1 MSIIANFTT
10 NRPDMAATRIAKDF
24 YTFLGMKAE
33 NLGIAAKLYEKYTT
47 SYYTEAFGNVI
58 EGDKQSHDKFKP
70 INYLMFEWECE
81 MNEIKRIPFA
91 LTVEVDAAG
100 IEIPMYFKEKYYEVN
115 DTFMVDES
123 HQVCIVVA
131 SPIMKAHDLW
141 EYHVRLMDSDIAARL
156 DLDACQAGM
165 TTRWL
170 GNVQPELSETGN
182 VKYQSNYEKLR
193 GWIGEIRCDITA
205 SSRYL
210 ALEDNFVRVAQEKG
224 NGSKAYYF
232 KMPGMDKVLLD
243 NYMAARNNGMMWQK
257 STMDANGKCLIQD
270 RQKRDLVA
278 GDGIVPQITKYASK
292 YNYSRFSLNVL
303 TEAMQAMSLKAEN
316 PVGNVWAFTVNMPLY
331 HQFQREAPAFLRD
344 NKVDQQYL
352 YSKIEGKNIKIG
364 ATYSAYEFAG
374 NTIILHVDDA
384 LTQEYKQGFGILTD
398 LTTDK
403 ASGLS
408 PINAFTLKGKSFGQN
423 VINGVATKAG
433 EVSTPVEG
441 MKKVVW
447 GYWGVGVMVPYRSY
461 VIMQN

>member
-1 MSIIANFTT
+1 MRNTQMS
-10 NRPDMAATRIAKDF
+10 NRVEQNILVFEMGSTLQ
-24 YTFLGMKAE
+24 T
-33 NLGIAAKLYEKYTT
+33 
-47 SYYTEAFGNVI
+47 VI
-58 EGDKQSHDKFKP
+58 EYKVKIQS
-70 INYLMFEWECE
+70 
-81 MNEIKRIPFA
+81 
-91 LTVEVDAAG
+91 
-100 IEIPMYFKEKYYEVN
+100 
-115 DTFMVDES
+115 
-123 HQVCIVVA
+123 
-131 SPIMKAHDLW
+131 
-141 EYHVRLMDSDIAARL
+141 
-156 DLDACQAGM
+156 
-165 TTRWL
+165 
-170 GNVQPELSETGN
+170 ELI
-182 VKYQSNYEKLR
+182 SNNKITQL
-193 GWIGEIRCDITA
+193 EIRCDITA

-364 ATYSAYEFAG
+364 ATYSAYEFG
-374 NTIILHVDDA
+374 
-384 LTQEYKQGFGILTD
+384 
-398 LTTDK
+398 
-403 ASGLS
+403 
-408 PINAFTLKGKSFGQN
+408 GK
-423 VINGVATKAG
+423 
-433 EVSTPVEG
+433 
-441 MKKVVW
+441 
-447 GYWGVGVMVPYRSY
+447 
-461 VIMQN
+461 IMYCFL